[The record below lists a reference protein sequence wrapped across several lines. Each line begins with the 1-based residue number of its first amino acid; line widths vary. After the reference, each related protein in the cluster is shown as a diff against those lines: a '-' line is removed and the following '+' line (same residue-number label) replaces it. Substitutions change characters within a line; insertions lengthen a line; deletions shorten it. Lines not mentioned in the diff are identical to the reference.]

1 MQTNVAEMTADELSR
16 AILIARGNEMEAHQR
31 AQRES
36 QAAHRVMF
44 ARNATEAAADLRKL
58 ESALATLNAPKV
70 AAQVTPAKVRCPH
83 YKAIRR
89 MFAVAKSAGLD
100 TSNKKGMRAAFSAL
114 LGHTVTTRADL
125 TAADYG
131 RAIQNIENGLMWW

>member
-16 AILIARGNEMEAHQR
+16 AILIARGNEMEAQQR

-36 QAAHRVMF
+36 QAAHRAMF
-44 ARNATEAAADLRKL
+44 ARNATEAATDLRKL
-58 ESALATLNAPKV
+58 EAALLVASAHH
-70 AAQVTPAKVRCPH
+70 AAAKPVKVRCPH

-89 MFAVAKSAGLD
+89 FFAVAKSAGLNCD
-100 TSNKKGMRAAFSAL
+100 NKKGMRAAFSAM
-114 LGHTVTTRADL
+114 LGKTVTTRADL
-125 TAADYG
+125 RAADYG